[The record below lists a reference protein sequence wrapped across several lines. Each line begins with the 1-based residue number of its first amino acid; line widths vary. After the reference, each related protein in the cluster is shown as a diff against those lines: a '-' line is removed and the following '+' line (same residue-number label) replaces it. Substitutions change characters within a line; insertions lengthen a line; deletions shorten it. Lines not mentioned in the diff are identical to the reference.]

1 MSTHS
6 LTYRTSEPRDRR
18 AVRAARAVAVAIGL
32 FAVGVLANFVLSVA
46 VAVPLFLAGV
56 GVTSAVALV
65 LLTLAGQLG
74 FAAVG
79 VVYLRRWLSGVPVR
93 RPTRSDARVVGVST
107 LVVLLVAT
115 AFAALSA
122 VLDVEPTTSVIGDV
136 AASDPRV
143 LLAFAALSVLVVAPA
158 EELLFRGAIQGRFRR
173 AFGPVAAVVGA
184 GLLFAALHVAN
195 FGVLNAGAAV
205 ALGVIFLVGAVLGWT
220 YERTGNLVVPIAIHG
235 AYNAVLFGATYLAY
249 VLA

>member
-1 MSTHS
+1 MSTHYP
-6 LTYRTSEPRDRR
+6 TDETNGPRDDR
-18 AVRAARAVAVAIGL
+18 VARAVAVAVGV
-32 FAVGVLANFVLSVA
+32 FVVGVLANFALSVA
-46 VAVPLFLAGV
+46 VAVPLLLAGV

-79 VVYLRRWLSGVPVR
+79 VAYLRRWLSGVPVR
-93 RPTRSDARVVGVST
+93 RPTRSDARVVGVYT
-107 LVVLLVAT
+107 LVVLLVAA
-115 AFAALSA
+115 AFTALSA
-122 VLDVEPTTSVIGDV
+122 VLDIEPTTSVIGDV
-136 AASDPRV
+136 AASDPWV

-158 EELLFRGAIQGRFRR
+158 EELLFRGAIQGRLRR

-205 ALGVIFLVGAVLGWT
+205 ALGVIFLVGAALGWA
-220 YERTGNLVVPIAIHG
+220 YERTGNLVVPVAIHG
-235 AYNAVLFGATYLAY
+235 AYNAVLFGVTYLAY
-249 VLA
+249 ALA